1 VITTEN
7 YIKKF
12 DLRTLVA
19 SANDIVE
26 EAINEME
33 EVVMKSG
40 HYAWGR
46 RRDQKKKK
54 GWGRD
59 EKPSLLP

>member
-1 VITTEN
+1 VIALWGCRYLKVITTEN

-40 HYAWGR
+40 HYA
-46 RRDQKKKK
+46 
-54 GWGRD
+54 
-59 EKPSLLP
+59 

>member
-40 HYAWGR
+40 HYA
-46 RRDQKKKK
+46 
-54 GWGRD
+54 
-59 EKPSLLP
+59 